1 MKPINLEERLIQFSV
16 DIILMCN
23 KVEKSFASEHLAKQ
37 LIRSATSSALNY
49 GEARSG
55 ESTNDFLHKMKICLK
70 ELRESY
76 INLKIQ
82 KGAELIADVLD
93 FKGNTV
99 YNTDKPEGHPRKGF
113 SCEKLRKTGW
123 EASIF
128 LREGIQ
134 LSYEWYK
141 QNRNK

>member
-1 MKPINLEERLIQFSV
+1 MNMKPINLEERLIQFSV

-70 ELRESY
+70 ELRESF

-82 KGAELIADVLD
+82 KGAELISDVDLL
-93 FKGNTV
+93 N
-99 YNTDKPEGHPRKGF
+99 
-113 SCEKLRKTGW
+113 KLLK
-123 EASIF
+123 ENDELISIFVASIKTAS
-128 LREGIQ
+128 I
-134 LSYEWYK
+134 K
-141 QNRNK
+141 K

>member
-1 MKPINLEERLIQFSV
+1 MNMKPINLEDRLIQFSV

-23 KVEKSFASEHLAKQ
+23 KIEKSFASEHLAKQ

-70 ELRESY
+70 ELRESF

-82 KGAELIADVLD
+82 KGAELISDVDLL
-93 FKGNTV
+93 N
-99 YNTDKPEGHPRKGF
+99 
-113 SCEKLRKTGW
+113 KLLK
-123 EASIF
+123 ENDELISIFVASIKTAS
-128 LREGIQ
+128 I
-134 LSYEWYK
+134 K
-141 QNRNK
+141 K